1 LRQDL
6 NFDDLEDISLT
17 HSKHNK
23 GYLHGA
29 AILAGAVAIV
39 KVLGAIYRIPV
50 GNILGDVGFS
60 TFQSAHAIYAFLLT
74 LSTAGLPVA
83 LSKMISTSHALGR
96 GAQVKRTFRIG
107 RNTFFLLG
115 VVSFLIMALFSR
127 QLAYLNNAPTAAV
140 AILALSPAMLFVC
153 LISAYRGYFQGFS
166 NMIPTSISQI
176 IEAVARLFL
185 GLGLAWYLS
194 RTIGDDA
201 ITVAGAIFGITV
213 GTAIATIYLFLYK
226 KRMDRTLT
234 LDDRDSPDPNRQIFR
249 NLLHIAVPLSL
260 GASFMALI
268 IIVDNAIIL
277 GRLQSALGLCY
288 DQARSLHGTYG
299 FTTSQF
305 NLPSSFII
313 PITIALIPAI
323 SAFLARG
330 DKTSAQK
337 AAESGIRVTC
347 LLAMPAGAGLT
358 VLAGPIMYVLYYGR
372 FAPQGPGLMAWMGIA
387 AFFLCFFQATN
398 CVLQAYGFQ
407 RYTLYTLP
415 VGGVVKIVLNW
426 FLLGDPRISIY
437 GAAISTVA
445 CYVVISVMNVILVKR
460 KIPDSPSFRK
470 ILLRPM
476 LCTAVMAFTA
486 WASYGLISR
495 FISGLLSDMPARLPI
510 AIALFGSI
518 GAAMVVY
525 LVLIIALR
533 ALTLED
539 MQMLPKGEKLAKIL
553 RIR

>member
-1 LRQDL
+1 MTDSR
-6 NFDDLEDISLT
+6 
-17 HSKHNK
+17 HNK

-29 AILAGAVAIV
+29 AILAAAVAIV
-39 KVLGAIYRIPV
+39 KLLGAIYRIPI

-83 LSKMISTSHALGR
+83 LSKMISTSHTLGR
-96 GAQVKRTFRIG
+96 GAQVTRTFRIG
-107 RNTFFLLG
+107 RNAFFVLG
-115 VVSFLIMALFSR
+115 VVCFLIMALFSQ
-127 QLAYLNNAPTAAV
+127 QLADLNNAPTAAF

-176 IEAVARLFL
+176 IEAVARLSL

-194 RTIGDDA
+194 RTQDNNA
-201 ITVAGAIFGITV
+201 VTVAGAIFGVTV
-213 GTAIATIYLFLYK
+213 GTAIATGYLFICK
-226 KRMDRTLT
+226 KRMDRTVT
-234 LDDRDSPDPNRQIFR
+234 LESASDKTDPDRQIFS
-249 NLLHIAVPLSL
+249 NLLRIAVPLSL
-260 GASFMALI
+260 GASVFALI
-268 IIVDNAIIL
+268 QIIDNALIL
-277 GRLQSALGLCY
+277 GRLQGALGLTY
-288 DQARSLHGTYG
+288 EQAQSLHGTYSM
-299 FTTSQF
+299 TMSQF

-313 PITIALIPAI
+313 PITVALIPAI

-330 DKTSAQK
+330 DKASARK
-337 AAESGIRVTC
+337 TAESGIRVTC
-347 LLAMPAGAGLT
+347 LLAMPAGVGLT
-358 VLAGPIMYVLYYGR
+358 VLAAPIMYLLYYGR
-372 FAPQGPGLMAWMGIA
+372 FASQGAGLMAWMGIS

-415 VGGVVKIVLNW
+415 IGGLVKIVVSW
-426 FLLGDPRISIY
+426 VLLGIPDISIY
-437 GAAISTVA
+437 GAAISTLA
-445 CYVVISVMNVILVKR
+445 CYVTISVMNVILVKR

-470 ILLRPM
+470 ILLRPA
-476 LCTAVMAFTA
+476 LCTAVMGLTA
-486 WASYGLISR
+486 WACYGLISHLV
-495 FISGLLSDMPARLPI
+495 FAPLADLPARLPI

-518 GAAMVVY
+518 GAAMVIY

-539 MQMLPKGEKLAKIL
+539 MQMLPKGETLAKVL